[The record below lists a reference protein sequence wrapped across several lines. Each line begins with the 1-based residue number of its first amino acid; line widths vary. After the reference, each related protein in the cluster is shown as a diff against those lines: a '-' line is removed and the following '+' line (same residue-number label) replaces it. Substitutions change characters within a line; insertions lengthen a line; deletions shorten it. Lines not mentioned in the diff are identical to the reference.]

1 MPFCHI
7 DYASFAHIAHF
18 SHYPSGTRFCP
29 FLSSLM
35 AFEGVSCYHRTL
47 RPLKFSTIGSC
58 SPPIFHFPRNFLKKR
73 GSFLKKRRSFSKK
86 RRRFSKKR
94 RRFSKKR
101 RSFFSVPSEGRF
113 LTANRNTNK
122 TGNGRAASLEVQPLM
137 ARTDHFQAWTHN
149 CNITRAKE
157 IHATAAKVNMRTQ
170 KQQKWRSAL
179 CTSPLNFYSFSR
191 RKSIF
196 HFAPYLSSNSQST
209 F

>member
-1 MPFCHI
+1 M
-7 DYASFAHIAHF
+7 
-18 SHYPSGTRFCP
+18 
-29 FLSSLM
+29 LSSHFTTSKMLHYRQL
-35 AFEGVSCYHRTL
+35 FSINFPLPSELTHKTSEFFQKTSEIFRKTL
-47 RPLKFSTIGSC
+47 D
-58 SPPIFHFPRNFLKKR
+58 IFQKTWE
-73 GSFLKKRRSFSKK
+73 
-86 RRRFSKKR
+86 
-94 RRFSKKR
+94 
-101 RSFFSVPSEGRF
+101 FFSALSEGRF

-179 CTSPLNFYSFSR
+179 STSPLSFYSFSR
-191 RKSIF
+191 RKSIS
-196 HFAPYLSSNSQST
+196 HFAPYLSSNRQSS